1 MRRLVCCALVAL
13 GLAGCGDPPT
23 VADVERCLERRLWQ
37 VERPEAPARIA
48 PLLPDGVRLATRASD
63 ERRGAMLFFLA
74 PGDAEA
80 TAAQDR
86 LRSGLGV
93 PNEEVKRD
101 GSWVVLAQAPRQEAQ
116 DAFNCVR

>member
-1 MRRLVCCALVAL
+1 VVAGLVAA
-13 GLAGCGDPPT
+13 GLTGCGDPAA

-37 VERPEAPARIA
+37 VERPQTPARIA
-48 PLLPDGVRLATRASD
+48 PLLAEGVRLAVRARD

-74 PGDAEA
+74 PDEA
-80 TAAQDR
+80 SALEAQGR

-93 PNEEVKRD
+93 AGEEVKRD
-101 GSWVVLAQAPRQEAQ
+101 GPWVVLAQAPRQEAQ